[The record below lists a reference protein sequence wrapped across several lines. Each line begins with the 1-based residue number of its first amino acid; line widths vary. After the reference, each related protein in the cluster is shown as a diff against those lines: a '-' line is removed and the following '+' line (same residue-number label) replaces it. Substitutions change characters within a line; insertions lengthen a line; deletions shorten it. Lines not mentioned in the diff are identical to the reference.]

1 VAGSER
7 LRWNPG
13 FLDGVLV
20 FARRAPAGRWGGGH
34 ERSVSASSRIIRLTR
49 RDFGVTVGDMKG
61 GMEAPKRPYRMA
73 ARADAAQATAAR
85 LLDAAVTRFTDTAYE
100 DVSLEEIAQAAG
112 VTKRTLLR
120 RYGSKD
126 ALFVAAMDRAAHDM
140 MRARDAAPVGDVA
153 GAVTNLVDHYER
165 WGENRLRLLA
175 QEDRIP
181 VVAENVQGG
190 RRYHWSWVEQ
200 KFAPLIGGLA
210 GAARTRRI
218 AALVAITDVYTWKLL
233 RRDLGLSRTDTEQL
247 LVELLS
253 KLEGAS

>member
-1 VAGSER
+1 
-7 LRWNPG
+7 
-13 FLDGVLV
+13 
-20 FARRAPAGRWGGGH
+20 
-34 ERSVSASSRIIRLTR
+34 
-49 RDFGVTVGDMKG
+49 
-61 GMEAPKRPYRMA
+61 MEAPKRPYRMA

-126 ALFVAAMDRAAHDM
+126 ALFVAAMDRAAHEM
-140 MRARDAAPVGDVA
+140 MRSRDAAPVGDVA

-175 QEDRIP
+175 QEDRSP

-233 RRDLGLSRTDTEQL
+233 RRDLGLSRADTEQL

>member
-1 VAGSER
+1 
-7 LRWNPG
+7 
-13 FLDGVLV
+13 
-20 FARRAPAGRWGGGH
+20 
-34 ERSVSASSRIIRLTR
+34 
-49 RDFGVTVGDMKG
+49 
-61 GMEAPKRPYRMA
+61 MEAPKRPYRMA

-126 ALFVAAMDRAAHDM
+126 ALFVAAMDRAAHEM
-140 MRARDAAPVGDVA
+140 MRSRDAAPVGDVA

-233 RRDLGLSRTDTEQL
+233 RRDLGLSRADTEQL

>member
-1 VAGSER
+1 
-7 LRWNPG
+7 
-13 FLDGVLV
+13 
-20 FARRAPAGRWGGGH
+20 
-34 ERSVSASSRIIRLTR
+34 
-49 RDFGVTVGDMKG
+49 
-61 GMEAPKRPYRMA
+61 MEAPKRPYRMA

-126 ALFVAAMDRAAHDM
+126 ALFVAAMDRAAHEM
-140 MRARDAAPVGDVA
+140 MRSRDAAPVGDVA

-200 KFAPLIGGLA
+200 KFAPLIGGLE
-210 GAARTRRI
+210 GSARTRRI

-233 RRDLGLSRTDTEQL
+233 RRDLGLSRADTEQL

>member
-1 VAGSER
+1 
-7 LRWNPG
+7 
-13 FLDGVLV
+13 
-20 FARRAPAGRWGGGH
+20 
-34 ERSVSASSRIIRLTR
+34 
-49 RDFGVTVGDMKG
+49 
-61 GMEAPKRPYRMA
+61 MEAPKRPYRMA

-126 ALFVAAMDRAAHDM
+126 ALFVAAMDRAAHEM

-233 RRDLGLSRTDTEQL
+233 RRDLGLSRADTEQL

>member
-1 VAGSER
+1 
-7 LRWNPG
+7 
-13 FLDGVLV
+13 
-20 FARRAPAGRWGGGH
+20 
-34 ERSVSASSRIIRLTR
+34 
-49 RDFGVTVGDMKG
+49 
-61 GMEAPKRPYRMA
+61 MEAPKRPYRMA

-126 ALFVAAMDRAAHDM
+126 ALFVAAMDRAAHEM

>member
-1 VAGSER
+1 
-7 LRWNPG
+7 
-13 FLDGVLV
+13 
-20 FARRAPAGRWGGGH
+20 
-34 ERSVSASSRIIRLTR
+34 
-49 RDFGVTVGDMKG
+49 
-61 GMEAPKRPYRMA
+61 MA
-73 ARADAAQATAAR
+73 ARANAAQATAAR

-126 ALFVAAMDRAAHDM
+126 ALFVAAMDRAAHEM

-233 RRDLGLSRTDTEQL
+233 RRDLGLSRADTEQL

>member
-1 VAGSER
+1 M
-7 LRWNPG
+7 
-13 FLDGVLV
+13 
-20 FARRAPAGRWGGGH
+20 
-34 ERSVSASSRIIRLTR
+34 SASSKIIRLTR

-61 GMEAPKRPYRMA
+61 GWSAPARPYRMA

-120 RYGSKD
+120 RYGSGRT
-126 ALFVAAMDRAAHDM
+126 VCAAMDRAARDDA
-140 MRARDAAPVGDVA
+140 RRDAVPVGDVA

-210 GAARTRRI
+210 GAARGRI
-218 AALVAITDVYTWKLL
+218 AALVAITDVYTGSCCAATW
-233 RRDLGLSRTDTEQL
+233 G
-247 LVELLS
+247 
-253 KLEGAS
+253 

>member
-1 VAGSER
+1 M
-7 LRWNPG
+7 
-13 FLDGVLV
+13 D
-20 FARRAPAGRWGGGH
+20 
-34 ERSVSASSRIIRLTR
+34 
-49 RDFGVTVGDMKG
+49 
-61 GMEAPKRPYRMA
+61 APKRPYRMA

-126 ALFVAAMDRAAHDM
+126 ALFVAAMDRAAHEM
-140 MRARDAAPVGDVA
+140 MRSRDAAPVGDVA

-233 RRDLGLSRTDTEQL
+233 RRDLGLSRADTEQL

>member
-1 VAGSER
+1 
-7 LRWNPG
+7 
-13 FLDGVLV
+13 
-20 FARRAPAGRWGGGH
+20 
-34 ERSVSASSRIIRLTR
+34 
-49 RDFGVTVGDMKG
+49 
-61 GMEAPKRPYRMA
+61 MEAPKRPYRMA

-85 LLDAAVTRFTDTAYE
+85 LLDAAVTRFTDTAYG

-126 ALFVAAMDRAAHDM
+126 ALFVAAMDRAAHEM
-140 MRARDAAPVGDVA
+140 MRSRDAAPVGDVA

-233 RRDLGLSRTDTEQL
+233 RRDLGLSRADTEQL

>member
-1 VAGSER
+1 
-7 LRWNPG
+7 
-13 FLDGVLV
+13 
-20 FARRAPAGRWGGGH
+20 
-34 ERSVSASSRIIRLTR
+34 
-49 RDFGVTVGDMKG
+49 
-61 GMEAPKRPYRMA
+61 MEAPKRPYRMV

-85 LLDAAVTRFTDTAYE
+85 LLDAAVRRFTDQPYE
-100 DVSLEEIAQAAG
+100 DVSLEEIAQDAG

-120 RYGSKD
+120 RFRSKD
-126 ALFVAAMDRAAHDM
+126 ALFVAGMDRAAREM
-140 MRARDAAPVGDVA
+140 MRSRDAAPVGDVA

-181 VVAENVQGG
+181 VVAENVRGG

-200 KFAPLIGGLA
+200 KFAPLLGGLE

-233 RRDLGLSRTDTEQL
+233 RRDLGLSRADTEQL